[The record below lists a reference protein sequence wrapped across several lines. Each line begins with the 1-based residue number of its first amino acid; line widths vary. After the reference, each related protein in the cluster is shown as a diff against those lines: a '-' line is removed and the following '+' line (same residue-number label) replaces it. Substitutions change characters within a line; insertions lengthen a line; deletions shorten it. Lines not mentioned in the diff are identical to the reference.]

1 MLDSLLFCYLFY
13 PSILRY
19 DFDNDG
25 VLQREDVR
33 ILLSYVP
40 FKTEEDLSA
49 NQSLMSESVGPGASV
64 KEGTYDAN
72 KQSFFSRKNDQDE
85 IVRFT
90 EHIFGAKQSLNFD
103 DYSKINSNV
112 TSEMFTS
119 MMRVLHEILPC
130 SRNFFSMKRKY
141 R

>member
-40 FKTEEDLSA
+40 FKTEDDQSNNLS
-49 NQSLMSESVGPGASV
+49 QLGSEMGASV
-64 KEGTYDAN
+64 KEG
-72 KQSFFSRKNDQDE
+72 
-85 IVRFT
+85 
-90 EHIFGAKQSLNFD
+90 
-103 DYSKINSNV
+103 
-112 TSEMFTS
+112 
-119 MMRVLHEILPC
+119 
-130 SRNFFSMKRKY
+130 
-141 R
+141 